1 MAKIGQYFDK
11 ILDYFLVMFIVVIFG
26 AAGILDIFKIKIISQ
41 EVVDIFSL
49 TAFLYAL
56 FLKYETEKKL
66 ARKFDFSKNNSNY
79 FYKRGELLM
88 SILLFIISVV
98 ISRVVIVKIINCFEI
113 SYNGFSFL
121 ALAITFHSIY
131 TDKYVVKSNKN
142 VNNFTENTKN

>member
-1 MAKIGQYFDK
+1 MVKIGQYFDK

-66 ARKFDFSKNNSNY
+66 ARKFDFSK
-79 FYKRGELLM
+79 
-88 SILLFIISVV
+88 IIQ
-98 ISRVVIVKIINCFEI
+98 
-113 SYNGFSFL
+113 
-121 ALAITFHSIY
+121 ITF
-131 TDKYVVKSNKN
+131 
-142 VNNFTENTKN
+142 TKGANY

>member
-1 MAKIGQYFDK
+1 M
-11 ILDYFLVMFIVVIFG
+11 
-26 AAGILDIFKIKIISQ
+26 
-41 EVVDIFSL
+41 DIFSL

-66 ARKFDFSKNNSNY
+66 ARKFVFSKKNSNY

-88 SILLFIISVV
+88 SIMLFIISVILSSV
-98 ISRVVIVKIINCFEI
+98 LIVKIINCFEI

-142 VNNFTENTKN
+142 VSNFTENTKN